1 MQSDKLE
8 SSTEGQREKEK
19 EGERRG
25 RGGMTAAWKTDRNKT
40 KKGKNRQDKEEKSQ
54 SIVRKR

>member
-1 MQSDKLE
+1 
-8 SSTEGQREKEK
+8 
-19 EGERRG
+19 
-25 RGGMTAAWKTDRNKT
+25 MTAAWKTDRN